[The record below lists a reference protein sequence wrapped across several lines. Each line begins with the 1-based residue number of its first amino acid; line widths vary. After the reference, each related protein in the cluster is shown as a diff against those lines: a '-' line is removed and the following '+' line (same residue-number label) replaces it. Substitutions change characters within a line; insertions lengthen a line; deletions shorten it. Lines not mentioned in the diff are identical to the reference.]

1 MSIRRGSHPDELVI
15 DVERLPGA
23 RDAGIYQ
30 AQVRL
35 DTRTGRMVDRGG
47 FDVSREYYD
56 IVGREINRRVA
67 DVVTDKRRR

>member
-23 RDAGIYQ
+23 RNAGIYQ

-47 FDVSREYYD
+47 FEVDREYYE
-56 IVGREINRRVA
+56 IVGREIGRRIA